1 MNGIGVPLRAV
12 LVAALAAAGLAA
24 GPPTAVAAAEPDGGL
39 FAPAVNY
46 RAGQYPFEI
55 ALGDFHGNGRL
66 DLVAANNYDST
77 VSVFTANGDG
87 TFGPPDTSPVG
98 LDPSRIVTGD
108 FSGDGRTDLAI
119 ATGGHPVSNVGAV
132 ELRLSNGDGTF
143 QPSREFAAGAH
154 PVGLAT
160 GDLNGDGRPDLV
172 TANGND
178 GTVSVLLGNGDGT
191 LQPQR
196 THRVGSR
203 PTDLVLVDLDR
214 DGHLDLAVPDDSDF
228 AAGAVFVLLGNGDG
242 TFRAARSHPTGST
255 PLGLTTADFNGDGRP
270 DLAVTSA
277 TADAV
282 SILLGDGTGGLG
294 AHAAVPMG
302 DFPGSITTGDLDL
315 DGRADLV
322 ATGTDLK
329 ATVLLG
335 NGDGT
340 FQPQQGY
347 GKPAFGG
354 RPVIA
359 DLNGDGRPD
368 LAVGNDYAA
377 SILLNIGRRPVTTT
391 LTSSADPAPF
401 GQPVTFTATVCP
413 ASPAI
418 APAGPPT
425 GTVTLTEGDTPIGTG
440 TLSPGGGPNCAL
452 TRISRDGLLPGPHT
466 VTARYP
472 GDTAYRPG
480 APVSL
485 TQRVGC
491 ARTLTGRVG
500 SVVATGPSTCLL
512 DATAD
517 SVLVEP
523 GATLFVGHST
533 LGSIT
538 ARGAAFLG
546 VCDST
551 LTGSLAAADSTGAVL
566 LGDPAGRGCL
576 GNRITGS
583 VQLSSNHGGLTV
595 GANTVGG
602 SLHCTGN
609 TPPPVHNGAPNTI
622 GGARTGQCAAL

>member
-1 MNGIGVPLRAV
+1 MSRIGVPLRAV
-12 LVAALAAAGLAA
+12 LVAALGAAGLVA
-24 GPPTAVAAAEPDGGL
+24 GPVPALSAEPDGGL
-39 FAPAVNY
+39 FAPTVSY
-46 RAGQYPFEI
+46 RAGHYPFEI
-55 ALGDFHGNGRL
+55 ALGDFHGTGRL
-66 DLVAANNYDST
+66 DLVAVNNDENS
-77 VSVFTANGDG
+77 VSVFTARGDG
-87 TFGPPDTSPVG
+87 SFGAPDTSPVG
-98 LDPSRIVTGD
+98 VSPSRIVTGD
-108 FSGDGRTDLAI
+108 FSGDGRIDLAV

-132 ELRLSNGDGTF
+132 ELRLGNGDGTF

-191 LQPQR
+191 LRPQQI
-196 THRVGSR
+196 HRVGAN

-214 DGHLDLAVPDDSDF
+214 DGHLDIAVTDDGGFD
-228 AAGAVFVLLGNGDG
+228 AGAVFVLRGDG
-242 TFRAARSHPTGST
+242 SGGFGPALGHPTGST
-255 PLGLTTADFNGDGRP
+255 PLGLTAADLNGDGRP

-282 SILLGDGTGGLG
+282 DILLGDGNGGLG
-294 AHAAVPMG
+294 TPTVVPMG
-302 DFPGSITTGDLDL
+302 DFPGSITTGDFDL

-322 ATGTDLK
+322 ATGTALDV
-329 ATVLLG
+329 AVLPG

-340 FQPQQGY
+340 FRPQQSY
-347 GKPAFGG
+347 RVAAFGG
-354 RPVIA
+354 RPVVG
-359 DLNGDGRPD
+359 DLDGDGRPD
-368 LAVGNDYAA
+368 LAVGNDAA
-377 SILLNIGRRPVTTT
+377 VSVLLNTSRRPVTVT
-391 LTSSADPAPF
+391 LTSTGDPAPF
-401 GQPVTFTATVCP
+401 GSPVTFTATVCP
-413 ASPAI
+413 AAPGI

-425 GTVTLTEGDTPIGTG
+425 GAVALTDGATPIGTG
-440 TLSPGGGPNCAL
+440 ALSPGGGPNCAL

-480 APVSL
+480 APVSI

-491 ARTLTGRVG
+491 ARTLTGQVG

-517 SVLVEP
+517 AVLVEP

-538 ARGAAFLG
+538 ARGAARLA

-551 LTGSLAAADSTGAVL
+551 LTGSVAAADSAGSVL
-566 LGDPAGRGCL
+566 IGDPAGHGCL

-583 VQLSSNHGGLTV
+583 VQLSSNQGGSTV

-609 TPPPVHNGAPNTI
+609 APPPGDGGAPNTV
-622 GGARTGQCAAL
+622 GGARTGQCARL